1 MDDIFQKFEN
11 TRMTRYTDKT
21 KLAIPFRKHEYG
33 KNCLSYRGATIWN
46 SLENNIKE
54 AKSCNNFKH
63 KIKEKFFKQIK
74 LKEDDVYSY

>member
-11 TRMTRYTDKT
+11 TCMTRYTDKT

-33 KNCLSYRGATIWN
+33 KNCLSYRGTTIWN